1 MEDLDPRMLVDLLRD
16 RINPD
21 RSLGQHFILDENII
35 SEAVNMSNQIGKEV
49 TKESHILEIGPGPGS
64 LTLYLLRKGAKNVLD
79 RTNYILFEHHYDDM
93 IIKNYFFSDIHHFL
107 RENNFTQLYK
117 SKMPFRKTFEYIY
130 VNKLAKL

>member
-64 LTLYLLRKGAKNVLD
+64 LTLFLLRKGAKITAFEIDEQAVLHLNRVFD
-79 RTNYILFEHHYDDM
+79 VEDDHLSIIHADALTVDWPEDITNIYPDLSSTM
-93 IIKNYFFSDIHHFL
+93 
-107 RENNFTQLYK
+107 
-117 SKMPFRKTFEYIY
+117 EY
-130 VNKLAKL
+130 LS